1 MGLITTTNGLVFV
14 DNSRGPVTSSGN
26 PNSINPDKVIGIIE
40 ADQVSK
46 SILFSVPSSSLSPN
60 LKVNTLYVTQSGGN
74 AQLGIGTTSPIGSLD
89 IRSPKLN
96 VPPNL
101 TLRTNNDDTVTVG
114 EETGKLRFLIE
125 SSSFNLGKLDLAISG
140 STAEIFS
147 RVTEIDTSGVK
158 GSLVFGISAANTT
171 ENIDAFSLGYNIGPA
186 TLGDTTVHAILSGSA
201 YFTTGIPKLILN
213 RDGQSGNVVELGSL
227 QAGFTRYGVL
237 KLKDDITNDFRVVL
251 TTDPTADSYISGAGN
266 FGIGTSSPS
275 VPFHVVGNSLLEGV
289 VDITGDLDMN
299 NNNISNPSGID
310 QTTTDL
316 TITLGTNDLNIDGN
330 AINFNNSSI
339 ILDTGGH
346 ITASGNISASG
357 DLMASGA
364 FFTGLQG
371 PETQSYALY
380 WGDYTDGRIT
390 YGDFQT
396 SAITALNN
404 GTENNLVTVGANT
417 TELDSEPNLT
427 FDGSNLT
434 VIGSITASG
443 DISASGILF
452 ASTSNASGAS
462 YNTLIVDTSTGRFYH
477 TGSYGGGSS
486 LTVGGVAGAI
496 QYSNGSGVLDFD
508 NTFKW
513 SDVGVLNVGNIFKI
527 NVQDDADDNK
537 NRPVN
542 IATGPKNTFQLS
554 KVVQKAIYA
563 SFDPLLGYFMLH
575 PIHDLNNESSA
586 NDVNSVITNEFIA
599 SSRFHV
605 IDQYSKAHIAKIINL
620 GNTGINGKE
629 NLLLGTAHTSNTLS
643 SIQDIPYHK
652 FVDFQTECGVHGGTS
667 IAGIYYDPTDY
678 LGGGGSQALY
688 TVKYQGILVSPSDKK
703 LKKDITDTNRSI
715 DDIMSMK
722 VKDYRWKDT
731 LEETK
736 KSTGLI
742 AQELQETHPELVSNL
757 DNTLNVNYTDIIPML
772 IKAVQDQQK
781 EITNLKNQIKNI
793 EK

>member
-1 MGLITTTNGLVFV
+1 MGLLTTTNGLIFV

-26 PNSINPDKVIGIIE
+26 PNSINPDKVIGILE

-74 AQLGIGTTSPIGSLD
+74 PRLGIGTISPIGSLD

-96 VPPNL
+96 VVPNL
-101 TLRTNNDDTVTVG
+101 TLRTNNNDTVTIG

-125 SSSFNLGKLDLAISG
+125 SSSFNLGSLDLAISG

-147 RVTEIDTSGVK
+147 RVTDVDSNGVK
-158 GSLVFGISAANTT
+158 GSIVFGLSKTNTT
-171 ENIDAFSLGYNIGPA
+171 SLTDAFEIGYEVGSSQ
-186 TLGDTTVHAILSGSA
+186 LSDGDIHAVFSA
-201 YFTTGIPKLILN
+201 SMEMNAEIPKIILHR
-213 RDGQSGNVVELGSL
+213 RDGTEPVARIGS
-227 QAGFTRYGVL
+227 V
-237 KLKDDITNDFRVVL
+237 N
-251 TTDPTADSYISGAGN
+251 TTDLTEGALLLNEYNNSNPYTFLRNAGASYISSSENAN
-266 FGIGTSSPS
+266 FGIGTSSPTEKLE
-275 VPFHVVGNSLLEGV
+275 VV
-289 VDITGDLDMN
+289 
-299 NNNISNPSGID
+299 
-310 QTTTDL
+310 
-316 TITLGTNDLNIDGN
+316 
-330 AINFNNSSI
+330 
-339 ILDTGGH
+339 
-346 ITASGNISASG
+346 GNISASG
-357 DLMASGA
+357 ALMASGA

-371 PETQSYALY
+371 PETQSYALF
-380 WGDYTDGRIT
+380 WGDYTDGRVT
-390 YGDFQT
+390 YASLQ
-396 SAITALNN
+396 SEAITALNN

-417 TELDSEPNLT
+417 TELDSESNLT

-443 DISASGILF
+443 DVSASGILF

-462 YNTLIVDTSTGRFYH
+462 YNTLMVDTSTGRFYH
-477 TGSYGGGSS
+477 TGSYGGGSN

-513 SDVGVLNVGNIFKI
+513 SDAGVLNVGNIFKI
-527 NVQDDADDNK
+527 NVQDDDDDNI

-542 IATGPKNTFQLS
+542 ITTGPKNTFQLS
-554 KVVQKAIYA
+554 KAVQKAIYA

-586 NDVNSVITNEFIA
+586 NDVNSILTNEFIA

-605 IDQYSKAHIAKIINL
+605 IDQYPKAHIAKIINL
-620 GNTGINGKE
+620 GTEGFTGKE
-629 NLLLGTAHTSNTLS
+629 NLLLGTAHTANTLS

-652 FVDFQTECGVHGGTS
+652 FVDFQIECGVHEGTS

-722 VKDYRWKDT
+722 VKDYRWKDN